1 MPMTSEQL
9 RQVRLNQPRL
19 SWAELES
26 QFRRN
31 WAGLIASSF
40 EVSSESDS
48 PDGPMSADS
57 SPQPIQV
64 KKPIVGCFTR
74 VIG

>member
-19 SWAELES
+19 SWEELES

-48 PDGPMSADS
+48 PDGPMSADC